1 MDYEIIKTEKNPAY
15 LQLYERLKTDI
26 VKGIFP
32 YGSRIPSKRQMA
44 AECGVSEIT
53 VKHAYSLLC
62 DEGYLRSREKSGFYA
77 DFKVENG
84 FGNSGFFGLRNS
96 SGSERGTK
104 KDFFAEKKESKAG
117 AENSFEE
124 GDAEETG
131 DEGIFPFS
139 VLAKTVRYVLNFYAE
154 RILEKSENS
163 GCLELREA
171 IRLYLA
177 RNKNICVMRE
187 QIVIGSGA
195 EYLYTLVARLLGA
208 DRTFA
213 LESPSYEKIEKVYRL
228 SGIKCDLL
236 PLGKDG
242 IESEALA
249 ETKASVIHVSP
260 FRSFPSGITASVS
273 KKYEYIAWAKDK
285 DRFVVEDDFESE
297 FTVLNKPVETM
308 FALSSDKNVIYIN
321 TFSKTIS
328 PALRIGY
335 MVLPERLVQEFSEKL
350 GFISCTVPVFD
361 QLVLAELI
369 SGGSFERHINR
380 IRRRK
385 RKLVFRR

>member
-1 MDYEIIKTEKNPAY
+1 M
-15 LQLYERLKTDI
+15 
-26 VKGIFP
+26 
-32 YGSRIPSKRQMA
+32 
-44 AECGVSEIT
+44 
-53 VKHAYSLLC
+53 
-62 DEGYLRSREKSGFYA
+62 
-77 DFKVENG
+77 
-84 FGNSGFFGLRNS
+84 
-96 SGSERGTK
+96 
-104 KDFFAEKKESKAG
+104 
-117 AENSFEE
+117 
-124 GDAEETG
+124 
-131 DEGIFPFS
+131 
-139 VLAKTVRYVLNFYAE
+139 LNFYAE

-285 DRFVVEDDFESE
+285 DRFIVEDDFESE

>member
-1 MDYEIIKTEKNPAY
+1 MDYEIIKTKKSPAY
-15 LQLYERLKTDI
+15 LQLYERLKADI
-26 VKGIFP
+26 VRGIFP
-32 YGSRIPSKRQMA
+32 YGSKLPSKRQMA

-53 VKHAYSLLC
+53 VRHAYSLLC
-62 DEGYLRSREKSGFYA
+62 DEGYLRSLERSGFFV
-77 DFKVENG
+77 DFKVEKG
-84 FGNSGFFGLRNS
+84 FARTEYAGQVLSLSEKSVGVFDCARGD
-96 SGSERGTK
+96 GSTDGERH
-104 KDFFAEKKESKAG
+104 
-117 AENSFEE
+117 
-124 GDAEETG
+124 
-131 DEGIFPFS
+131 FPFS
-139 VLAKTVRYVLNFYAE
+139 VMAKTVRYVLNFYAE

-163 GCLELREA
+163 GCFELREA

-177 RNKNICVMRE
+177 QNKNICVKTD

-195 EYLYTLVARLLGA
+195 EYLYTLVARLLGCG
-208 DRTFA
+208 RTFA
-213 LESPSYEKIEKVYRL
+213 LEFPSYEKIEQVYRL
-228 SGIKCDLL
+228 LGIRCSLL

-249 ETKASVIHVSP
+249 KTEASVIHVSP
-260 FRSFPSGITASVS
+260 YRSFPTGITATVS
-273 KKYEYIAWAKDK
+273 KKYEYITWAKK
-285 DRFVVEDDFESE
+285 PDRFIVEDDFESE
-297 FTVLNKPVETM
+297 FSVLNKPVETM

-335 MVLPERLVQEFSEKL
+335 MVLPERLAEEFSEKL

>member
-15 LQLYERLKTDI
+15 IQLYERLKADI
-26 VKGIFP
+26 VKGVFS
-32 YGSRIPSKRQMA
+32 YGARIPSKRQMA
-44 AECGVSEIT
+44 AEGGVSEIT

-62 DEGYLRSREKSGFYA
+62 DEGYLRSCERSGFFV

-84 FGNSGFFGLRNS
+84 FAA
-96 SGSERGTK
+96 GS
-104 KDFFAEKKESKAG
+104 AEPDRAAG
-117 AENSFEE
+117 AGRADSVEE
-124 GDAEETG
+124 SDGGIEGESG
-131 DEGIFPFS
+131 EGIFPFS
-139 VLAKTVRYVLNFYAE
+139 VLAKTARFVLNFYAE

-163 GCLELREA
+163 GCHELREA

-177 RNKNICVMRE
+177 RNKNICVKRE

-195 EYLYTLVARLLGA
+195 EYLYTLVARLLGTE
-208 DRTFA
+208 RTFG
-213 LESPSYEKIEKVYRL
+213 LEFPSYEKIEKVYRL
-228 SGIKCDLL
+228 SGVRCDLL

-249 ETKASVIHVSP
+249 KTEASVIHISP
-260 FRSFPSGITASVS
+260 YRSFPSGVTATVS
-273 KKYEYIAWAKDK
+273 KKYEYIGWAKGG
-285 DRFVVEDDFESE
+285 DRFIVEDDFESE
-297 FTVLNKPVETM
+297 FSVLNKPVETM
-308 FALSSDKNVIYIN
+308 FALSFDKNVVYIN

-335 MVLPERLVQEFSEKL
+335 MVLPERLAEEFAEKL

-361 QLVLAELI
+361 QLILAELI

-380 IRRRK
+380 IRRQK
-385 RKLVFRR
+385 RKILSRR